1 MRIVSVLLAVI
12 SVSFLWAADFW
23 VNKDYTSWT
32 QKECE
37 NLLTKSPWVFTNAFF
52 QSNDFG
58 PISAGGNQV
67 EPEKTVTFWFRPL
80 SAKPIRM
87 AFAQLQLLSKP
98 GDTALADQMK
108 QTIERPPDENNR
120 IILQIDFS
128 VKPAGGSTLRDIH
141 SFLLNAHFPNFRD
154 NTYLS
159 SSKKGNI
166 PLLEYRAPSPKQSNA
181 VFIFPRV
188 DEKGEPYFDG
198 NEKWISLRTEIMTYK
213 IYVRNSVEKM
223 KFRGTLEF

>member
-1 MRIVSVLLAVI
+1 MRIVSVLLVVI

-23 VNKDYTSWT
+23 VSKDYTSWT

-37 NLLTKSPWVFTNAFF
+37 TLLTKSPWVFTNSFF
-52 QSNDFG
+52 QVNNYG
-58 PISAGGNQV
+58 PLSSGGNQA
-67 EPEKTVTFWFRPL
+67 EPERTVTFWFRSL

-87 AFAQLQLLSKP
+87 AFGQLQLLKKP
-98 GDTALADQMK
+98 GDTAVADQMK
-108 QTIERPPDENNR
+108 QTIETPPDENNR
-120 IILQIDFS
+120 IVLQIDFS

-198 NEKWISLRTEIMTYK
+198 SEKWISLRSEIGTYK
-213 IYVRNSVEKM
+213 VYARNPVEKM
-223 KFRGTLEF
+223 KFQGTFEF